1 MLSGIR
7 GIHHVSLTVS
17 DLEAVMRFYCDV
29 FGFKKIA
36 GLNLPED
43 YERASDEDRGGVSVE
58 QMMAQAK
65 KTVQVNGDEP
75 LHASIAMLQL
85 GDSYIELFEYKQ
97 PKALVDAQWRP
108 PYQCGISH
116 FALDVVD
123 LEGLYPKLMAAGIT
137 FHAPPQ
143 HNKHVITTYGRDPW
157 GNIIEFQEIKK
168 DLHSPG

>member
-97 PKALVDAQWRP
+97 PKALVDA
-108 PYQCGISH
+108 
-116 FALDVVD
+116 
-123 LEGLYPKLMAAGIT
+123 
-137 FHAPPQ
+137 PPQ